1 MDNGIRTLNNS
12 SHNISI
18 DKNFKLIA
26 GPGAGKTTFLVN
38 HIRNVIKNSDKLKN
52 GRKILCITY
61 TNVAVDTIKERLGN
75 YTNDVEIS
83 TIHHFLY
90 KHILKPYIWILKN
103 EINSNLLDLSNV
115 NISFPSFSVLPR
127 KKMQLLV
134 LNYTS
139 KDLISY
145 IKKVYWIL
153 DEAGNI
159 KPKYHGKIPFKID
172 EILEY
177 KNNLWNDGKI
187 TPDDILKFSYEIL
200 IKEPIISDVLRIKFP
215 YIFIDEFQDVC
226 DIQCNI
232 IELISEKNINIGVIG
247 DPAQSIYS
255 FRGANYGNIENINL
269 DMQKYIIKNNNR
281 SSDKI
286 VNVLNNFRKDD
297 LFK

>member
-127 KKMQLLV
+127 KK
-134 LNYTS
+134 N
-139 KDLISY
+139 
-145 IKKVYWIL
+145 
-153 DEAGNI
+153 A
-159 KPKYHGKIPFKID
+159 
-172 EILEY
+172 
-177 KNNLWNDGKI
+177 
-187 TPDDILKFSYEIL
+187 
-200 IKEPIISDVLRIKFP
+200 IIVT
-215 YIFIDEFQDVC
+215 
-226 DIQCNI
+226 
-232 IELISEKNINIGVIG
+232 
-247 DPAQSIYS
+247 
-255 FRGANYGNIENINL
+255 
-269 DMQKYIIKNNNR
+269 
-281 SSDKI
+281 
-286 VNVLNNFRKDD
+286 
-297 LFK
+297 